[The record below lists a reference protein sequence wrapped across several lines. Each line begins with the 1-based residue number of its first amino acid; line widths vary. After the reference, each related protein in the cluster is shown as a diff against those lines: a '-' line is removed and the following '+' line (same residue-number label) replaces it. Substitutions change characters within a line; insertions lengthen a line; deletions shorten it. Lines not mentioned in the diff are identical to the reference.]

1 MGRRNAIE
9 IEPSRNAS
17 ASSTVGARAGRP
29 PLESCRRRDPSTA
42 RDNAKLAGL
51 ATGAQ
56 SFLHGKFCT
65 GSCALAEYLAENLA
79 EYLAEYLGRKCPV
92 ALRQTPPSTILR
104 TSGTFKND
112 AGLKRRLKRRG
123 DATTPKRLITP
134 QVRSPGSPGA

>member
-17 ASSTVGARAGRP
+17 ASSTVGARAGRR
-29 PLESCRRRDPSTA
+29 PLENRRRREPSTA
-42 RDNAKLAGL
+42 RDNARPAGS

-56 SFLHGKFCT
+56 SFLLGMFCT
-65 GSCALAEYLAENLA
+65 GSCALAEQAGRALGLA
-79 EYLAEYLGRKCPV
+79 LGLECPV

-112 AGLKRRLKRRG
+112 AG
-123 DATTPKRLITP
+123 
-134 QVRSPGSPGA
+134 